1 MTEKEYKNAIKTVFR
16 QTLIDYIQDGVFIE
30 DFLDR
35 WQGDAQPPHLSD
47 FEDEQ
52 GFILDKTLT
61 KEIEKMVDKLQ
72 KA

>member
-1 MTEKEYKNAIKTVFR
+1 MTEKEYKNAIKTTFR

-35 WQGDAQPPHLSD
+35 WQGDTQPPHLSD

-52 GFILDKTLT
+52 GFI
-61 KEIEKMVDKLQ
+61 
-72 KA
+72 

>member
-1 MTEKEYKNAIKTVFR
+1 MTEKEYKNAIKTTFR
-16 QTLIDYIQDGVFIE
+16 QTLIDYIQYGDFIE
-30 DFLDR
+30 DFLDK
-35 WQGDAQPPHLSD
+35 WGNIQPPHLSD